1 MNRRVL
7 LSMVVSWLLIG
18 SVMNIEGRRTSGL
31 LEQASAHAAPCA
43 PPEYHQFDFW
53 VGDWDVF
60 DVASQ
65 TNTFDAVR
73 GRARRQSRCL
83 FGPWPQPKHW
93 SAAEVASNRD
103 EQVTHCT
110 WTGGV

>member
-1 MNRRVL
+1 MNRSVL

-18 SVMNIEGRRTSGL
+18 SVMNIEGRRASGL
-31 LEQASAHAAPCA
+31 LEQASAHVAPCA

-60 DVASQ
+60 DVGSQ

-73 GRARRQSRCL
+73 GSATAESMP
-83 FGPWPQPKHW
+83 FW
-93 SAAEVASNRD
+93 SMASAKTLVSCRGC
-103 EQVTHCT
+103 VKP
-110 WTGGV
+110 